1 MSGIGR
7 TLPRWVPKGILPGRS
22 EVAGMV
28 ARVTADLTVAA
39 LLAEGAERL
48 RASVAGS
55 GPEASPELDAQLLL
69 GPPPLAVP
77 PPPLKP
83 HPEEL
88 PQPTAIQHYRSLLA
102 RRAAGEPV
110 AYLTG
115 YRYFWSLRI
124 KVTPAVLI
132 PRPETELLVERALAL
147 LPASGARVADLG
159 TGSGAVALALA
170 SERPRWRGGAT
181 DLAGGALAGARANT
195 AAR

>member
-39 LLAEGAERL
+39 LPAEGAERL

-69 GPPPLAVP
+69 AHTLAVP
-77 PPPLKP
+77 RTRLKS

-102 RRAAGEPV
+102 R
-110 AYLTG
+110 
-115 YRYFWSLRI
+115 
-124 KVTPAVLI
+124 
-132 PRPETELLVERALAL
+132 
-147 LPASGARVADLG
+147 
-159 TGSGAVALALA
+159 
-170 SERPRWRGGAT
+170 
-181 DLAGGALAGARANT
+181 
-195 AAR
+195 